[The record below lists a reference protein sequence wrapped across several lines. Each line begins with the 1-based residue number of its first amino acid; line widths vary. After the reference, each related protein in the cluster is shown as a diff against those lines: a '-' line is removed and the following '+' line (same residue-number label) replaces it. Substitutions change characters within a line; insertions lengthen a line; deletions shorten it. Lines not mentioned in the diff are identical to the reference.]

1 MINKAINLNNET
13 NRTDVEQLLKKFN
26 SGWERLFPDNPELEN
41 VFMN

>member
-1 MINKAINLNNET
+1 MQNDSTNES
-13 NRTDVEQLLKKFN
+13 NIEQLIAKFN